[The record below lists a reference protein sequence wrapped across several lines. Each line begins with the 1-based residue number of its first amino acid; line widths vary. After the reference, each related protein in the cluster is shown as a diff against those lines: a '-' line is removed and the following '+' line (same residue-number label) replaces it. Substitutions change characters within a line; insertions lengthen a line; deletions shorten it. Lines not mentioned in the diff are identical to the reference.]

1 MRILTLVFLLF
12 NLAGPVFSQ
21 IKKEKQPGKFEIG
34 LNITSTL
41 AGFFNSGG
49 DRIPTDPF
57 LFSLKIGGKKS
68 AFRTGLNIRSNQKDE
83 SSTDINGTRTTFDT
97 QIDARFGWEW
107 RREISRKFRL
117 HYGLDGLLVYRSTT
131 SDFNSS
137 IGLATLKSHREGAG
151 GGPFLGMSWLVHP
164 RVTFGTEATLYATV
178 FRKTESR
185 NVPLEVQVT
194 KNAVGF
200 DLFSLPPTSLYIHFN
215 F

>member
-1 MRILTLVFLLF
+1 MRILTLVILLF
-12 NLAGPVFSQ
+12 SLAGPVFSQ
-21 IKKEKQPGKFEIG
+21 KKKEVQAQKFEVG

-49 DRIPTDPF
+49 DRIPVDPF

-68 AFRTGLNIRSNQKDE
+68 AFRTGLNVRSSQQDE
-83 SSTDINGTRTTFDT
+83 SATDINGTRTTFDT
-97 QIDARFGWEW
+97 RVDARFGWEW
-107 RREISRKFRL
+107 RCEITQKFRL
-117 HYGLDGLLVYRSTT
+117 HYGLDGLLVYRNTK

-137 IGLATLKSHREGAG
+137 IGLATLKTHREGAG
-151 GGPFLGMSWLVHP
+151 GGPLLGISWMPHP
-164 RVTFGTEATLYATV
+164 RVSFGTEATLYATV

-185 NVPLEVQVT
+185 NVPLEVPVS

-200 DLFSLPPTSLYIHFN
+200 DMLSLPPTSLYIHFN